1 MSYGGLQAT
10 TLAEEEGG
18 DDEGGEDWCETVLV
32 VVTLALP
39 TTLIMLEETAVVD
52 GKMSSFIDQGKLEL
66 VTANNI
72 SKVNGLADSR
82 ICIIYRG

>member
-52 GKMSSFIDQGKLEL
+52 GKMSSFIDQGKLG
-66 VTANNI
+66 I
-72 SKVNGLADSR
+72 SNCKQYLQGQWLSR
-82 ICIIYRG
+82 